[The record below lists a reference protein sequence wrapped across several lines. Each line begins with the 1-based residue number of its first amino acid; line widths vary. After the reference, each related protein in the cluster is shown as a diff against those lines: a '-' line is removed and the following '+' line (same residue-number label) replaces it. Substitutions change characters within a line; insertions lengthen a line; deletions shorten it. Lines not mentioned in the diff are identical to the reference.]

1 MEKREVRIEK
11 TFAISVKRRV
21 VFTNWSFNIVGKK
34 KKKDLI
40 KPGIGRERW

>member
-11 TFAISVKRRV
+11 TFAVSVKRRV

-34 KKKDLI
+34 NDLI